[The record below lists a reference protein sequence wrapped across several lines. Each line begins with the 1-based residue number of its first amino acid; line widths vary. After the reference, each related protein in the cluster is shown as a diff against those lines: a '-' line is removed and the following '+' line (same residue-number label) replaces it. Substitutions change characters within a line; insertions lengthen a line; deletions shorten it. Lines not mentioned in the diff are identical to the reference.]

1 MGGLEA
7 AKTMVPELLIIDN
20 EILEGIL
27 RFVRGFEVS
36 DDTLALDIIRK
47 VGSGGHYL
55 AQKHTLTRFMKEHWM
70 PKISDRRTYDAW
82 KKAGEKDTLK
92 VAREKVK
99 EILATHK
106 PEPIPKDVQKE
117 ISRIVKRYE
126 KKFLKQD

>member
-27 RFVRGFEVS
+27 RLVRGFEVS

-55 AQKHTLTRFMKEHWM
+55 AEKHTLDRFMKEHWM

-82 KKAGEKDTLK
+82 KKAGEKGTFE

-99 EILATHK
+99 EVLATHK

-117 ISRIVKRYE
+117 ISQIVKRYE
-126 KKFLKQD
+126 KAFLKQD